1 VKTKIDSVKKR
12 YRIIKEKKSQTGTR
26 AFEGVLWPHY
36 DVCDRLWA
44 VTSKTSGIPG
54 GMDAGQSS
62 TPVVVGTTDEP
73 SFVNP
78 SEPST

>member
-1 VKTKIDSVKKR
+1 VKKK
-12 YRIIKEKKSQTGTR
+12 YRIIKEKKSQFGTGI
-26 AFEGVLWPHY
+26 FCGHY

-44 VTSKTSGIPG
+44 VTPKTSGNPG